1 MDVYEV
7 RRKRLREL
15 IDTRYNKVSAAFAEK
30 HEKQPS
36 YISRC
41 LLPLEKPHR
50 KRIGEDFAREIEKVE
65 QLPKGWM
72 DEMVG
77 SPVAIAIKS
86 ESELDGLELIEK
98 GLRALVIVGRR
109 KDEILRMVEE
119 AREEAEQYKAA
130 VLADLARK

>member
-41 LLPLEKPHR
+41 LLPLGKPHR

-65 QLPKGWM
+65 RLPKGWM